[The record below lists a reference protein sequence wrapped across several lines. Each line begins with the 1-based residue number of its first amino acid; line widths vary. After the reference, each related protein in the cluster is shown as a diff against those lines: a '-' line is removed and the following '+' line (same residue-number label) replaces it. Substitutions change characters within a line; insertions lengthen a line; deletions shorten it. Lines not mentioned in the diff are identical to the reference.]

1 MPILRRFHLSTFV
14 GALALVAVAFP
25 VVVAVGLY
33 HLNSASRDFSDA
45 AVLRAAQRAN
55 AELLKLQI
63 DEETGLRGF
72 IVTGHRLY
80 LDPYE
85 QAQRRFPA
93 VQAELQRG
101 LEQSGILPELRG
113 PYQELLSTHAAWIA
127 QVATPILRSGTT
139 VARQRTGKA
148 YIDRFRAAN
157 ASIDQTVNVGAAKL
171 RDRAQQDLSRGVALF
186 ASAIV
191 LFIGAAVMLVA
202 SQRRLRSDLERERG
216 IVASLQRAFVS
227 RHQVVPSVDVGV
239 AYRSATEGTFVGG
252 DVFDVSLLTDKR
264 ALIMVADV
272 SGKGVGAAVETAFVK
287 YAIRALARATASPAE
302 ILRQL
307 NQMYGQDADRWGSGS
322 FIVLFLAILDLQTHE
337 LRYASAGHGSAFLR
351 RGAAVQ
357 TLAVTGP
364 ALGII
369 DDAGYAEERLELR
382 PLDALLVVTDGL
394 TESRDGR
401 GALLTE
407 DGVADWFSHSS
418 RSASAQTVVDAM
430 LERAFERA
438 GGHIGDDLAVV
449 CARVTESGE
458 RPAARR
464 VILSPPRLPSPR

>member
-1 MPILRRFHLSTFV
+1 MR
-14 GALALVAVAFP
+14 
-25 VVVAVGLY
+25 
-33 HLNSASRDFSDA
+33 
-45 AVLRAAQRAN
+45 
-55 AELLKLQI
+55 
-63 DEETGLRGF
+63 
-72 IVTGHRLY
+72 
-80 LDPYE
+80 
-85 QAQRRFPA
+85 
-93 VQAELQRG
+93 
-101 LEQSGILPELRG
+101 
-113 PYQELLSTHAAWIA
+113 THAAWVA
-127 QVATPILRSGTT
+127 QVAEPILRNGTT
-139 VARQRTGKA
+139 VARQTRGKD

-157 ASIDQTVNVGAAKL
+157 ASIDQAVSLAATGL
-171 RDRAQQDLSRGVALF
+171 RDRAQQDLGRGVALF
-186 ASAIV
+186 ASAVV
-191 LFIGAAVMLVA
+191 LVIGAVVMLGS

-227 RHQVVPSVDVGV
+227 RHQVVPSIDVGV
-239 AYRSATEGTFVGG
+239 AYRSATQGTSVGG
-252 DVFDVSLLTDKR
+252 DVFDVSLLTDRR

-287 YAIRALARATASPAE
+287 YAIRALARAAASPAE

-322 FIVLFLAILDLQTHE
+322 FIVLFLAILDLQTHA

-351 RGAAVQ
+351 RDASVQ

-369 DDAGYAEERLELR
+369 DDADYGEERLELR
-382 PLDALLVVTDGL
+382 PSDALLVVTDGL

-407 DGVADWFSHSS
+407 DGVAEWFSHSS

-449 CARVTESGE
+449 CARVMEIGE
-458 RPAARR
+458 RPAARSR
-464 VILSPPRLPSPR
+464 VILSSPRLPSPL